1 MSKEA
6 RKRSMTMAL
15 VICPIVVGVLVIGG
29 VFLGSSLAGFV
40 GFSKTTM
47 EAAVGTLGLVVSLPI
62 IVVIVTWVVRQGST
76 EGGEPTS
83 AQKPPSP

>member
-1 MSKEA
+1 
-6 RKRSMTMAL
+6 
-15 VICPIVVGVLVIGG
+15 
-29 VFLGSSLAGFV
+29 
-40 GFSKTTM
+40 M